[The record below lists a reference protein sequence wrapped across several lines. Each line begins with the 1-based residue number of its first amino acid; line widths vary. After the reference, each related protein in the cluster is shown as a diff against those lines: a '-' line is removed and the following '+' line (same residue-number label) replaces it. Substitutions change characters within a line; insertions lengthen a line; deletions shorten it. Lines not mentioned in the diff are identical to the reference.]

1 MIQSFGNKVA
11 WHFFSILVMYFETHG
26 VCTVGL
32 QDSIIN
38 I

>member
-11 WHFFSILVMYFETHG
+11 WHFFSILVMYFET
-26 VCTVGL
+26 VGL